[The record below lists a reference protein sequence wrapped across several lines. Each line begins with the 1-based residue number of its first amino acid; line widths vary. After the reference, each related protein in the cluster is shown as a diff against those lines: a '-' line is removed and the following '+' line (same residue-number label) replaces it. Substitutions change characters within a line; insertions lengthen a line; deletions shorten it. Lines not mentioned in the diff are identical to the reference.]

1 MNKVECKVQS
11 CAYNSQNLC
20 SLDKINVD
28 GPAAK
33 EKAQTCCASFA
44 EKKDSAMNSVSVY
57 NVTEDTGIHCKA
69 ENCSYNRN
77 RKCDADHICVDS
89 SANSVSTMSGT
100 NCATFVGR

>member
-11 CAYNSQNLC
+11 CAYNNQDLC
-20 SLDKINVD
+20 SLDKIHVD

-33 EKAQTCCASFA
+33 EKTQTCCSSFA
-44 EKKDSAMNSVSVY
+44 EKNNSTTNSVSAQ
-57 NVTEDTGIHCKA
+57 NATEDTGIHCKA

-77 RKCDADHICVDS
+77 CKCDADHVCVDS
-89 SANSVSTMSGT
+89 SANAVSTMSGT